1 MKKIALLTCSVLT
14 ACSSSQ
20 HIDTSNIPETKLMV
34 EKELPQ
40 MSRSQVIHA
49 VTECQESGLRPVMIM
64 SRRKIN
70 GYLSDVPVDVTC
82 APRYGK

>member
-1 MKKIALLTCSVLT
+1 MKKILLITGLLG
-14 ACSSSQ
+14 ACSSPY
-20 HIDTSNIPETKLMV
+20 IDNSSLPNTTVLV

-40 MSRSQVIHA
+40 MSRNQVIIA
-49 VTECQESGLRPVMIM
+49 VQECESSGLRPNMVM

-82 APRYGK
+82 SPKYGR

>member
-1 MKKIALLTCSVLT
+1 MRKSILLMCGLLG
-14 ACSSSQ
+14 ACSSPY
-20 HIDTSNIPETKLMV
+20 IDNSKIPDTKLLV

-40 MSRSQVIHA
+40 MSRSQVIMA
-49 VTECQESGLRPVMIM
+49 VQECESSGLRPTVIM

-82 APRYGK
+82 MPKFR

>member
-1 MKKIALLTCSVLT
+1 MKKLILITCGVLS
-14 ACSSSQ
+14 ACSSPYVDNSKLP
-20 HIDTSNIPETKLMV
+20 DTKVLV

-40 MSRSQVIHA
+40 MSRSQVIMA
-49 VTECQESGLRPVMIM
+49 VQECESSGLRPTVIM

-82 APRYGK
+82 MPRFK

>member
-1 MKKIALLTCSVLT
+1 MKKIALLTCGLLG

-20 HIDTSNIPETKLMV
+20 HLDTSKIHETKLMV

-40 MSRSQVIHA
+40 MSRSPVIHA

-70 GYLSDVPVDVTC
+70 GFLSDVPVDVTC
-82 APRYGK
+82 SPRYGK